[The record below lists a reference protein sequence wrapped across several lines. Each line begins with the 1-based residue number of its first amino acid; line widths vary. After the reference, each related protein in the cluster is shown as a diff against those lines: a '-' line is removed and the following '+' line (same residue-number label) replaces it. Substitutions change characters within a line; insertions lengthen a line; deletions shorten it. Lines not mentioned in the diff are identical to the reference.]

1 VIVGGLDNVGVD
13 VGFEVGL
20 AVGLAVGRV
29 HSPHVNGQNFFTFGK
44 VHLYCVFFLAT
55 HVQRLFCSSP
65 VVGNTNVKRPLESTH
80 SLLSTLRVILGRE
93 IEATTLWKS
102 LLGVVEEET
111 AIICNDPNSKSF
123 VMSEYKFM
131 IQSALSVVR
140 YGMVSLWYG
149 DRAVCTLLNTAI
161 GLT

>member
-55 HVQRLFCSSP
+55 HLQRLFCFSP
-65 VVGNTNVKRPLESTH
+65 VAGNTSLKRPLESTH
-80 SLLSTLRVILGRE
+80 LSSLLTLRVILGKR
-93 IEATTLWKS
+93 ISLVVFDDATTCKDANNKS
-102 LLGVVEEET
+102 LATFE
-111 AIICNDPNSKSF
+111 C
-123 VMSEYKFM
+123 KFM
-131 IQSALSVVR
+131 IKCL
-140 YGMVSLWYG
+140 
-149 DRAVCTLLNTAI
+149 
-161 GLT
+161 GLG

>member
-20 AVGLAVGRV
+20 VVGLSVERV
-29 HSPHVNGQNFFTFGK
+29 HSPHVNGQNFFTFRK

-55 HVQRLFCSSP
+55 HLQRLFCFSP
-65 VVGNTNVKRPLESTH
+65 VAGNTSVKRPLESTH
-80 SLLSTLRVILGRE
+80 LSLLLLLRVILGRE

-102 LLGVVEEET
+102 LLVVEEET
-111 AIICNDPNSKSF
+111 AIICNDTNSKSF

-131 IQSALSVVR
+131 VQSTQSVV
-140 YGMVSLWYG
+140 WYSKG
-149 DRAVCTLLNTAI
+149 
-161 GLT
+161 

>member
-20 AVGLAVGRV
+20 VVGLAVGRV

-55 HVQRLFCSSP
+55 HLQRLFCFSP
-65 VVGNTNVKRPLESTH
+65 VAGNTSVKRPLESTH

-102 LLGVVEEET
+102 LLVDEEET
-111 AIICNDPNSKSF
+111 AIICNDTNSKSF

-140 YGMVSLWYG
+140 YGMVMVW
-149 DRAVCTLLNTAI
+149 
-161 GLT
+161 

>member
-20 AVGLAVGRV
+20 VVGLAVGRV
-29 HSPHVNGQNFFTFGK
+29 HSPHVNGQFFFTFGK

-55 HVQRLFCSSP
+55 HLQRLFCFSP
-65 VVGNTNVKRPLESTH
+65 VAGNTILKRPLKSTH
-80 SLLSTLRVILGRE
+80 PSLLLLRVILGRE
-93 IEATTLWKS
+93 IEATSLWKS
-102 LLGVVEEET
+102 LFGVVEEET
-111 AIICNDPNSKSF
+111 AIICNDTNNKSF

-140 YGMVSLWYG
+140 YGMVWLW
-149 DRAVCTLLNTAI
+149 LWLW
-161 GLT
+161 L